1 MNIQY
6 LIFFGI
12 FFTVYGSV
20 NLYIGI
26 RGWQAF
32 GSLFPP
38 WFGVV
43 YWLVFAVLTLSFI
56 AGRFADNI
64 LPNSLGSLFTGV
76 GSYWLAA
83 MNYLFFFLVTIDL
96 LRLFNRWFA
105 FIPVPLRQRPEMTGL
120 AVLLLVTGII
130 VYGAWNSR
138 HPRLV
143 RYDITIPKVAGS
155 LSELHV
161 VAVSDIHLGT
171 IVHNGR
177 LLSLVQRVNNLNPD
191 LILLPGDIIDES
203 IKTFVEQ
210 NMADSLRM
218 LQSKYG
224 SFAVFGNHEYIGGHP
239 EETYH
244 HLQEAGITVL
254 RDEYK
259 NIDGSF
265 NLVGRDYQ
273 SAARFGGAV
282 RQELSAVMDG
292 LDRGLPVILL
302 DHQPSKLADGQ
313 EQEVDLQIS
322 GHTHLGQLFPFN
334 LITKFL
340 FEEDWGYLRKSD
352 FQLIVSCGYGTW
364 GPPIRVG
371 NVPEVVDINIR
382 FTDQAGA
389 DVDKAAPVMQT
400 MGRLQ

>member
-6 LIFFGI
+6 LIFFGV
-12 FFTVYGSV
+12 FFAIYGSV
-20 NLYIGI
+20 NFYIGI

-32 GSLFPP
+32 GRLFPP
-38 WFGVV
+38 GYGFV
-43 YWLVFAVLTLSFI
+43 YWLLFAVLALSFI
-56 AGRFADNI
+56 AGRFAEKYLPDI
-64 LPNSLGSLFTGV
+64 LAGYFTGI

-83 MNYLFFFLVTIDL
+83 MNYLFFIIVLLDL
-96 LRLFNRWFA
+96 LRLLDRWFA
-105 FIPVPLRQRPEMTGL
+105 YIPSPVKTRPGLTGL
-120 AVLLLVTGII
+120 AVALLVTGIVI
-130 VYGAWNSR
+130 YGAWNSR
-138 HPRLV
+138 NPRLV
-143 RYDITIPKVAGS
+143 RYDITIPNAAGS
-155 LSELHV
+155 ISGLHV

-203 IKTFVEQ
+203 VKTFVEQ

-224 SFAVFGNHEYIGGHP
+224 SYAVFGNHEYIGGHP
-239 EETYH
+239 EETYR

-259 NIDGSF
+259 NIDGNF

-273 SAARFGGAV
+273 SAERFGGAG
-282 RQELSAVMDG
+282 RKELSALMEG
-292 LDRGLPVILL
+292 LDRSLPVILL
-302 DHQPSKLADGQ
+302 DHQPSNLAEAQAQG
-313 EQEVDLQIS
+313 VDLQLS
-322 GHTHLGQLFPFN
+322 GHTHLGQMFPFN
-334 LITKFL
+334 FLTNRL
-340 FEEDWGYLRKSD
+340 FETDWGYLRKGD
-352 FQLIVSCGYGTW
+352 FQLVVSCGYGTW

-371 NVPEVVDINIR
+371 NVPEIVDINIR
-382 FTDQAGA
+382 FTEPAGESA
-389 DVDKAAPVMQT
+389 YTAGTIMQT

>member
-12 FFTVYGSV
+12 FFTIYGSV

-38 WFGVV
+38 WAVVV
-43 YWLVFAVLTLSFI
+43 YWLMFAVLALSFI

-64 LPNSLGSLFTGV
+64 LPNSLSSFLTGI
-76 GSYWLAA
+76 GSYWLAV

-96 LRLFNRWFA
+96 LRLLNRWFV
-105 FIPVPLRQRPEMTGL
+105 FIPSPLKQRPELTGL
-120 AVLLLVTGII
+120 AVILLVTGIV

-138 HPRLV
+138 NPRLV
-143 RYDITIPKVAGS
+143 HYDITIPKAAGS
-155 LSELHV
+155 LNELHI
-161 VAVSDIHLGT
+161 VAVSDIHLGK
-171 IVHNGR
+171 IIHNGR

-203 IKTFVEQ
+203 IDPFVEQ
-210 NMADSLRM
+210 NMSASLLM
-218 LQSKYG
+218 LKSKYG
-224 SFAVFGNHEYIGGHP
+224 KFAVFGNHEYIGGHP
-239 EETYH
+239 EETYR
-244 HLQEAGITVL
+244 HLQESGITVF

-273 SAARFGGAV
+273 SAQRFGGAG
-282 RQELSAVMDG
+282 RQELSVVMDG
-292 LDRGLPVILL
+292 LDRSLPVILL
-302 DHQPSKLADGQ
+302 DHQPSKLAEGQ

-322 GHTHLGQLFPFN
+322 GHTHLGQMFPFN
-334 LITKFL
+334 LITKL
-340 FEEDWGYLRKSD
+340 VFEEDWGYLRKGD

-371 NVPEVVDINIR
+371 NVPEIVDINIR
-382 FTDQAGA
+382 FTDPAGA
-389 DVDKAAPVMQT
+389 DMDKAAPVMQT
-400 MGRLQ
+400 MGRL

>member
-1 MNIQY
+1 MKIQY

-12 FFTVYGSV
+12 FFTIYGSL

-32 GSLFPP
+32 GSLFLPGYR
-38 WFGVV
+38 FI
-43 YWLVFAVLTLSFI
+43 YLLLFAVLALSFI
-56 AGRFADNI
+56 AGRFADNY
-64 LPNSLGSLFTGV
+64 LPDVLGSYLTGV

-83 MNYLFFFLVTIDL
+83 MTYLFLFLVTIDL
-96 LRLFNRWFA
+96 LRLLNRWFV
-105 FIPVPLRQRPEMTGL
+105 FIPSPVKQHPELTGL
-120 AVLLLVTGII
+120 AVILLVTGIV

-138 HPRLV
+138 NPRLV
-143 RYDITIPKVAGS
+143 HYDITIPKAAGS
-155 LSELHV
+155 ISELHV

-177 LLSLVQRVNNLNPD
+177 LLSLVQWVNNLNPD

-203 IKTFVEQ
+203 IKTFIEQ

-239 EETYH
+239 EETYR

-259 NIDGSF
+259 NIDRSF

-273 SAARFGGAV
+273 SAERFGGTG
-282 RQELSAVMDG
+282 RQELSTVMDG
-292 LDRGLPVILL
+292 LDRSLPVLLL
-302 DHQPSKLADGQ
+302 DHQPSKLAEAQAQGA
-313 EQEVDLQIS
+313 DLQIS

-334 LITKFL
+334 LITKL
-340 FEEDWGYLRKSD
+340 VFEDDWGYLRKGD

-371 NVPEVVDINIR
+371 NVPEIVDINIR
-382 FTDQAGA
+382 FTDPAGA
-389 DVDKAAPVMQT
+389 DADKGAPVMQM
-400 MGRLQ
+400 MGRL

>member
-1 MNIQY
+1 
-6 LIFFGI
+6 
-12 FFTVYGSV
+12 
-20 NLYIGI
+20 
-26 RGWQAF
+26 
-32 GSLFPP
+32 
-38 WFGVV
+38 
-43 YWLVFAVLTLSFI
+43 
-56 AGRFADNI
+56 
-64 LPNSLGSLFTGV
+64 
-76 GSYWLAA
+76 
-83 MNYLFFFLVTIDL
+83 LFFFLITIDL
-96 LRLFNRWFA
+96 LRLLNRWFV
-105 FIPVPLRQRPEMTGL
+105 FIPSPVKQRPELTGL
-120 AVLLLVTGII
+120 AVILLVTGIV

-138 HPRLV
+138 NPRLV
-143 RYDITIPKVAGS
+143 HYDIIIPKAAGS
-155 LSELHV
+155 LNELHI

-177 LLSLVQRVNNLNPD
+177 LLSLVQRVNKLNPD

-203 IKTFVEQ
+203 VKTFVEQ

-239 EETYH
+239 EETYR

-259 NIDGSF
+259 NVDGSF

-273 SAARFGGAV
+273 SAQRFGGAA
-282 RQELSAVMDG
+282 RQELSALMEG
-292 LDRGLPVILL
+292 LDRSLPVILL
-302 DHQPSKLADGQ
+302 DHQPSKLAEAQ
-313 EQEVDLQIS
+313 EQGVDLQLS

-334 LITKFL
+334 LITKMV
-340 FEEDWGYLRKSD
+340 FEDDWGYLRKGA

-371 NVPEVVDINIR
+371 NVPEIVDIDIR
-382 FTDQAGA
+382 FIEPTGEALNIDE
-389 DVDKAAPVMQT
+389 PVMQM